1 MGVWYYLVNDTKKQR
16 IGGNYGKWD
25 EFDPEEEWHEAVA
38 GVEGWSER
46 DTYRWVSDE
55 GDFIR
60 LPLKKPSPWKDCNRF
75 WKGEITEEEFL
86 AKWPK
91 YDTEGVEYWLE
102 ISEIDENDEDWYD
115 RILDEETG
123 YEFVSIT
130 REPEPV
136 PSEPREPEPVP
147 SEPREPEPVPSEPQ
161 PEPVPSEPRE
171 PAALPQCAAMC
182 KNGKQCSR
190 SISKKSPVKTMCT
203 QHGNLKIKG

>member
-1 MGVWYYLVNDTKKQR
+1 MVNDTKKQR

-25 EFDPEEEWHEAVA
+25 EFDPEDEWHEAVA

-75 WKGEITEEEFL
+75 WEGEITKEEFL

-91 YDTEGVEYWLE
+91 YDTEGVEYWIE
-102 ISEIDENDEDWYD
+102 IVEGFIEENDEDWYD

-123 YEFVSIT
+123 YELVSIT
-130 REPEPV
+130 
-136 PSEPREPEPVP
+136 
-147 SEPREPEPVPSEPQ
+147 REPEPVPSEPQ
-161 PEPVPSEPRE
+161 PEPVPPEPRE